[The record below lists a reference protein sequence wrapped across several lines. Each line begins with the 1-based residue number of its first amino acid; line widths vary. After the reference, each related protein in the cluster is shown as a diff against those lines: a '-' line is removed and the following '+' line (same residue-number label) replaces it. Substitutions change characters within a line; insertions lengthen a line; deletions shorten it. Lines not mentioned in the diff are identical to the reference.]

1 MLSSVASVLTDYSNS
16 RAYYNLRKR
25 YGHEEAKKILE
36 VWVLANIDL
45 PESAEEAIDYYV
57 GVLE

>member
-1 MLSSVASVLTDYSNS
+1 MLSLATANHVDYTDS

-25 YGHEEAKKILE
+25 YGREGAKIILD
-36 VWVLANIDL
+36 VWVSANIDL
-45 PESAEEAIDYYV
+45 PESAEEAVDYYV